1 MSKQRIIRYTVLGI
15 IGLVILIFGLSIIG
29 VYNSLVEADENI
41 NFKYAEVTNAL
52 KARHDKITLIAGAV
66 NGLQDYALD
75 VYQMITD
82 ARAAYNAAYAAND
95 MEGLIEA
102 DKLESLALTSLMAVV
117 EDNPNLGVSNVYTQY
132 ISEVSSIESSLQ
144 YARREY
150 NKAIDAYRLQ
160 IRRFPRNLFAKMFG
174 FTGEKDY
181 WKLAEGEG
189 DLPVVDFS

>member
-160 IRRFPRNLFAKMFG
+160 IRRFP
-174 FTGEKDY
+174 
-181 WKLAEGEG
+181 
-189 DLPVVDFS
+189 